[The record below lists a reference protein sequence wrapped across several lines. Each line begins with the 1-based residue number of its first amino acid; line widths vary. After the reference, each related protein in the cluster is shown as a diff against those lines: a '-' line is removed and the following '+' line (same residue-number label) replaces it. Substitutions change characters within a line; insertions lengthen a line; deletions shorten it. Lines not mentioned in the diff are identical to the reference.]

1 MTRGTACRESAT
13 FSALFDI
20 LLPARFREVP
30 TFRADLDSIK
40 PYIPGRPIEEVARE
54 IGIDPDSVVK
64 LASNESPYGPFPG
77 VVEAA
82 AAALAESNRYPDN
95 DLHDLA
101 TALAKTVG
109 APTDHLWFGAGSTG
123 LISAI
128 ATAVGGPG
136 TSSVYAWP
144 SFVMYRIVSR
154 IAMTE
159 PIEVPLTPD
168 MALDLEAME
177 AAVRNDT
184 TLMYVCNPN
193 NPTGRVVDTGSVERM
208 IGSLPDRVLVVV
220 DEAYHHYVDD
230 PGYQTLIPVALET
243 PNLVV
248 LRTFSKIYGL
258 ATLRVGVAIGVPD
271 TLAEL
276 RKTQAPFTVSQV
288 AQVAATVSLGND
300 AELARRIAANAAA
313 RFSLT
318 DALNERGIRVT
329 GSETNF
335 VFARL
340 GHGSFDVGQ
349 AFTEHGVIIRP
360 ISGGWARITI
370 GTPDENLHF
379 LEALDRIDFTT
390 GRN

>member
-1 MTRGTACRESAT
+1 M
-13 FSALFDI
+13 
-20 LLPARFREVP
+20 P

-40 PYIPGRPIEEVARE
+40 PYVPGRPIEEVARE
-54 IGIDPDSVVK
+54 IGIDPGEVVK
-64 LASNESPYGPFPG
+64 LASNESPEGPFPG
-77 VVEAA
+77 VIEAA

-109 APTDHLWFGAGSTG
+109 APTDHLWFGSGSTG
-123 LISAI
+123 LISAL

-136 TSSVYAWP
+136 TSAVYPWP

-168 MALDLEAME
+168 MTLDPGAME
-177 AAVRNDT
+177 AAVRDDT
-184 TLMYVCNPN
+184 TLLYVCNPN
-193 NPTGRVVDTGSVERM
+193 NPTGTVISTESVERM

-230 PGYQTLIPVALET
+230 LGYRTLIPVALET

-258 ATLRVGVAIGVPD
+258 ATHRVGVAIGVPE

-276 RKTQAPFTVSQV
+276 RKTQAPFTVSQI
-288 AQVAATVSLGND
+288 AQVAATVSLGNN
-300 AELARRIAANAAA
+300 AELARRIAANAAG
-313 RFSLT
+313 RSSIS
-318 DALNERGIRVT
+318 DALEERGIHFT
-329 GSETNF
+329 DSQTNF
-335 VFARL
+335 VFAQI
-340 GHGSFDVGQ
+340 GDGSLDVGQ
-349 AFTEHGVIIRP
+349 TFTEHGVIIRP

-370 GTPDENLHF
+370 GTPEENLRF
-379 LEALDRIDFTT
+379 LEALDQIIP
-390 GRN
+390 GGGGN

>member
-1 MTRGTACRESAT
+1 M
-13 FSALFDI
+13 
-20 LLPARFREVP
+20 P
-30 TFRADLDSIK
+30 TFRADLDAIK
-40 PYIPGRPIEEVARE
+40 PYVPGRPIEEVARE

-64 LASNESPYGPFPG
+64 LASNESPDGPFPG

-109 APTDHLWFGAGSTG
+109 VPTDHLWFGSGSTG

-159 PIEVPLTPD
+159 PIEVPLTPE
-168 MALDLEAME
+168 MTLDLAAME
-177 AAVRNDT
+177 AAVRDDT

-193 NPTGRVVDTGSVERM
+193 NPTGTVVDTDSVEM
-208 IGSLPDRVLVVV
+208 MTASMPDRVLVVV
-220 DEAYHHYVDD
+220 DEAYHHFVDD
-230 PGYQTLIPVALET
+230 PGYRTLIPVAIET

-258 ATLRVGVAIGVPD
+258 ATHRVGVAIGVPY

-313 RFSLT
+313 RSSLT
-318 DALNERGIRVT
+318 DALDERGIRLT
-329 GSETNF
+329 ASETNF
-335 VFARL
+335 LFARL
-340 GHGSFDVGQ
+340 GHGSFDIGQ

-360 ISGGWARITI
+360 ISGGWARITV
-370 GTPDENLHF
+370 GTPEENLRF